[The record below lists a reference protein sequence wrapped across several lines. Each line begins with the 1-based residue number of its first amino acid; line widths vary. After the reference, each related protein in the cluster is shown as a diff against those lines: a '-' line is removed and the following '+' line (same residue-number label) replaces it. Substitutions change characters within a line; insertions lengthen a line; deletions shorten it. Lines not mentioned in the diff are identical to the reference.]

1 MLSKT
6 IVKKKLEKLGD
17 LYNRVKS
24 RLPADF
30 SFEYKNDNYKKL
42 NIGRIGDL
50 EGNIKDIEYSIRMLC
65 NKDHMIIW
73 INYFNGAYQALKK
86 YEKKG
91 KQNEK
96 H

>member
-30 SFEYKNDNYKKL
+30 SFEYTNGFGELD
-42 NIGRIGDL
+42 IGHTSDL
-50 EGNIKDIEYSIRMLC
+50 VDHLSDIPESIRFIC
-65 NKDHMIIW
+65 NEKAIAW
-73 INYFNGAYQALKK
+73 INYYNSAYDELKK
-86 YEKKG
+86 YEK
-91 KQNEK
+91 
-96 H
+96 